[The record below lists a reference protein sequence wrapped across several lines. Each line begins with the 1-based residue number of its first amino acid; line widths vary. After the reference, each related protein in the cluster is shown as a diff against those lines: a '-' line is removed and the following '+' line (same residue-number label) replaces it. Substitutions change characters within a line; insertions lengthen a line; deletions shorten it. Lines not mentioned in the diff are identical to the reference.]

1 MKYKDILGYSEP
13 KKKVIKEKVEKSTIT
28 EELINEFGPLNEFSH
43 LTEGKE
49 LNQQI
54 IVKIA
59 KLTDQNNHTEARV
72 VLAKALRNK
81 DLEKA
86 YHAINTIHIYLR
98 RANETN
104 IARNALDKKL
114 FKYAKQKFSNY
125 KEISGAF

>member
-1 MKYKDILGYSEP
+1 M
-13 KKKVIKEKVEKSTIT
+13 IKLKNI
-28 EELINEFGPLNEFSH
+28 
-43 LTEGKE
+43 LTEGKD
-49 LNQQI
+49 LDQKI
-54 IVKIA
+54 IDKIA
-59 KLTDQNNHTEARV
+59 KLTDRNNHTEARV
-72 VLAKALRNK
+72 LLAKALKNK